1 MCQKKEGSEE
11 GGGANGWH
19 DWEGEK
25 ALCCSDVNNLRFGSA
40 HLWTQWSCWELVQWG
55 ERKLLR
61 QEGEKW
67 AYWPGLDWF
76 SQRSSWWALV
86 VEISQCRRRFHEDWA
101 LRGGGGRVGQGCCG
115 SGAPF
120 HHVGSEFSLLP
131 KRWQRQ
137 MTYQGKREGKNI
149 VISNINIVLTT
160 S

>member
-1 MCQKKEGSEE
+1 MCQKKKGSEE
-11 GGGANGWH
+11 GGGANGWC

-40 HLWTQWSCWELVQWG
+40 HHWTQWSCWELVQWG

-76 SQRSSWWALV
+76 SQGSSRWALA
-86 VEISQCRRRFHEDWA
+86 VEISQCRRFHEDWA
-101 LRGGGGRVGQGCCG
+101 LRGGCE
-115 SGAPF
+115 SGAPL
-120 HHVGSEFSLLP
+120 HHVGWEFSLPP
-131 KRWQRQ
+131 KIWRRQ
-137 MTYQGKREGKNI
+137 MTYQGRREGKNI

-160 S
+160 SW